1 MNARVWLTAI
11 TVVASSAALAG
22 EEYECVLNADALKPQ
37 VDKKLPAGWKLV
49 KAERVDRVHR
59 EVFTL
64 PDGFELTVQISG
76 CAHLGLTF
84 SLKSKKAITPQLKP
98 AEGVALLKKYSEAT
112 PFLKDAHFGQPIM
125 KDAFAAL
132 TTVPEKF
139 PVPVQCG
146 KYETCELLLET
157 KGKDTTLSFAYD
169 FPL

>member
-1 MNARVWLTAI
+1 MNARVWLAAI
-11 TVVASSAALAG
+11 TLVVSSSALG
-22 EEYECVLNADALKPQ
+22 EEYECVMSADALKPQ
-37 VDKKLPAGWKLV
+37 VDKKLPPGWKLV
-49 KAERVDRVHR
+49 KAERVERVHR

-76 CAHLGLTF
+76 CAHLGLAF

-98 AEGVALLKKYSEAT
+98 AEGVALLKKYAEAT
-112 PFLKDAHFGQPIM
+112 PFSKDASFGQPIM

-139 PVPVQCG
+139 PVPLQCG
-146 KYETCELLLET
+146 KYETCELSLET